1 MTYGAADQRRAQLAA
16 LFGAGS
22 AVQRVAAPVV
32 DLLVRLSLAKAFF
45 APGMLPSL
53 HPFAFVQAAWP
64 RIIVQ
69 VAGPVLLAVGL
80 WVRPVA
86 LLMLGLTLLAQASG
100 LPQDVHLFW
109 AALFGWYLVQGAGP
123 LSLDHLLA
131 KGLGFSPL
139 PLAGLAM
146 AAAGWSDRHVA
157 PLFRL
162 GLRVW
167 LAVAI
172 ADVAPA
178 PTMLP
183 STVSAML
190 PHDLALA
197 AAALLATGLATPLV
211 AGGLLVAG
219 VAAALPIY
227 GPLLL
232 GLLGVAGAGRFS
244 LDHLIA
250 TALRRPVIR
259 ADDAPHVVIV
269 GAGFGGMACASGLR
283 HERVRV
289 TLVDRQLSPFS
300 AAAVP
305 GRDLQPVAGRHRDA
319 GAQRLPQR
327 SKAARAMRQVSGVDV
342 TINDAS
348 LLMAAGWI
356 MTSWCSRPAP
366 PTAISAMKNGR
377 TWRLG

>member
-1 MTYGAADQRRAQLAA
+1 M
-16 LFGAGS
+16 
-22 AVQRVAAPVV
+22 
-32 DLLVRLSLAKAFF
+32 
-45 APGMLPSL
+45 
-53 HPFAFVQAAWP
+53 
-64 RIIVQ
+64 
-69 VAGPVLLAVGL
+69 
-80 WVRPVA
+80 
-86 LLMLGLTLLAQASG
+86 
-100 LPQDVHLFW
+100 
-109 AALFGWYLVQGAGP
+109 QGAGP

-289 TLVDRQLSPFS
+289 TLVDRNNYHLFQPLLYQVATCSLSPADIATPARSVFRNDPRLRVLCGEVSAVDVDKRCITIDGRRMDYDVLVLATGATHGYFGHEEWADVAPGLSRWRTRPAS
-300 AAAVP
+300 AAGSSP
-305 GRDLQPVAGRHRDA
+305 RLKRRRQPTIRS
-319 GAQRLPQR
+319 GARR
-327 SKAARAMRQVSGVDV
+327 
-342 TINDAS
+342 
-348 LLMAAGWI
+348 
-356 MTSWCSRPAP
+356 C
-366 PTAISAMKNGR
+366 
-377 TWRLG
+377 